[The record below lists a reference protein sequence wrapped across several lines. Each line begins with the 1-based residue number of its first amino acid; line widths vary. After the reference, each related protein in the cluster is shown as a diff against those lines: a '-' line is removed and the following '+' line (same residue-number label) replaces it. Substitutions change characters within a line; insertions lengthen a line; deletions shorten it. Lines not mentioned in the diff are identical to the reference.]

1 MSFGPT
7 TVFNPAGDDTRA
19 MKVLLGHSGSALSWE
34 AFHQTVE
41 RATAAGDSLTVA
53 LYDDDAVSD
62 SLDDVESQ
70 VRAELEGRVID
81 ADVRR
86 LEGHVGGALVELADG
101 EDFDRL
107 VVAGGNR
114 SALGKIQLGSVAEFV
129 VLNAETPVTLI
140 R

>member
-1 MSFGPT
+1 
-7 TVFNPAGDDTRA
+7 
-19 MKVLLGHSGSALSWE
+19 MKVLLGHSGGELSWE
-34 AFHQTVE
+34 ALRQTVE
-41 RATAAGDSLTVA
+41 RAAAAGDSLTVA
-53 LYDDDAVSD
+53 IYDDDAVGD
-62 SLDDVESQ
+62 PLEDIESQ
-70 VRAELEGRVID
+70 VRAELADAGID
-81 ADVRR
+81 AAVRR

-107 VVAGGNR
+107 VVAGGSR